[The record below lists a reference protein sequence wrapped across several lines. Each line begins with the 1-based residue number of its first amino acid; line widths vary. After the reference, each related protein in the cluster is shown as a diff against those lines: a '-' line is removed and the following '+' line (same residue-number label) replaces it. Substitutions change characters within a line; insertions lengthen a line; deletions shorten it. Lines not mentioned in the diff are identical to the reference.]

1 MYSANVKEVEVE
13 IVRNLRNDLRLAYAT
28 CAPDMQG
35 HTLADQR
42 MKRLVQLGR
51 FHLDLPREEYWFG
64 CEERQI
70 ARLFGNALD
79 CRAGRFGAEQRRQ
92 YKLIPE

>member
-1 MYSANVKEVEVE
+1 MYSANVKELKVE
-13 IVRNLRNDLRLAYAT
+13 IVRNLRDDLRLADTAR
-28 CAPDMQG
+28 APDMQR
-35 HTLADQR
+35 HTFTDQR

-51 FHLDLPREEYWFG
+51 FQLDLPREEYWFG

-79 CRAGRFGAEQRRQ
+79 CRAGRFGAEQRRR